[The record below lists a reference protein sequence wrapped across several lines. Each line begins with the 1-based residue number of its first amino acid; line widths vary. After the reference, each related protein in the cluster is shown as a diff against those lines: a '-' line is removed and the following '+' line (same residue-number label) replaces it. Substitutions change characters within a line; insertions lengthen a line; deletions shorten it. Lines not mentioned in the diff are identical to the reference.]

1 MTSLVMVIVVPAG
14 ALTNAVTSRAYS
26 PPAGMAGRAMSLDA
40 SEKAGA
46 TVQRFTWDGEGDG
59 EGDGEQ
65 VSCVSESP
73 VGTLCT
79 SCAPSGTSS
88 DPTFRTRIR

>member
-1 MTSLVMVIVVPAG
+1 MVIVAPAG

-26 PPAGMAGRAMSLDA
+26 PPAGMDGRAIPLDG
-40 SEKAGA
+40 SETAGA
-46 TVQRFTWDGEGDG
+46 TVQRFT
-59 EGDGEQ
+59 GDGEQ

-73 VGTLCT
+73 VGTLC
-79 SCAPSGTSS
+79 SSNAPSGTSS

>member
-14 ALTNAVTSRAYS
+14 ALTKAVTSRAYS
-26 PPAGMAGRAMSLDA
+26 PPAGMDGRAMSLDA

-46 TVQRFTWDGEGDG
+46 TVQRFTGDG
-59 EGDGEQ
+59 EGEGEQ